1 MYKHIQPD
9 PSILVCL
16 FVYVYTHLCSFTGVC
31 LIIIIIVAKQ
41 GVTLVA
47 GDLGFLTEGQLFISG
62 RVKDVVVMYGR
73 TIHPSDIEMSI
84 ESQFDILRPGRT
96 VACEY
101 ADTNNTTGVA
111 YIAELRSWRDNSL
124 ADLNSYSMQIAAQIS
139 MQFHVNTTLVVL
151 IKHGSMPR
159 TTSGKRQRSLCKKKL
174 LQNSLQE
181 VYRWN
186 LTQESD
192 SVSNASSPSTPHSLQ
207 SESSPA
213 TKIGPVVETS
223 QPMKTVFIEQESS
236 DSKERKWGHHNVTSQ
251 DLIKQF
257 NFEIEE
263 DQGMSLSSI
272 PPADHSE
279 HPTETRRRRH
289 GSVERV
295 FFEIGHNTPTD
306 GQKVTGTL
314 TIPQLPRI
322 EVDDITLPTITD
334 PDTTSPEAKI
344 RRGSTIVPAVT
355 TTSPE
360 VSVKSFSGKP
370 KLTSSCSGNL
380 GVQDNPRRKS
390 APPHEVSVEG
400 KRIEDDARRK
410 SVQDRKTMMVR
421 KLMERRNSVQTL
433 TKTISKVLGAELEPE
448 SNIWAYGCN
457 SLKAIQLSKTLQLDF
472 GFSVEPHLLY
482 THQTPIAL
490 VEHLQRKLLHMP
502 QNPEVPKQKASA
514 EWKTQSLDR
523 NTARR
528 RSSFGLLTD
537 ARRMSLP
544 KILSDDGNSMADMSS
559 SKCSLDSEPAGE
571 DTDIAIVGMACSFPG
586 ENCTLTHCVD

>member
-1 MYKHIQPD
+1 MHIFNNILHVQTHKTQSKH
-9 PSILVCL
+9 
-16 FVYVYTHLCSFTGVC
+16 
-31 LIIIIIVAKQ
+31 IVAKQ
-41 GVTLVA
+41 GVLSVA

-62 RVKDVVVMYGR
+62 RIKDVIVMYGR
-73 TIHPSDIEMSI
+73 SIHPSDIEMSI

-101 ADTNNTTGVA
+101 ADTTNATGVA
-111 YIAELRSWRDNSL
+111 YIAELRLWKDYSL
-124 ADLNSYSMQIAAQIS
+124 ADLHSYSTQIAAQIS
-139 MQFHVNTTLVVL
+139 MQFHVNTALVVF

-174 LQNSLQE
+174 LQNLLQE

-186 LTQESD
+186 PTQESE
-192 SVSNASSPSTPHSLQ
+192 SASNVSSPSTPHSLQ
-207 SESSPA
+207 SESSPT

-223 QPMKTVFIEQESS
+223 QSVKTVFIRRESS
-236 DSKERKWGHHNVTSQ
+236 DSKERKWGHQDVTSQ

-263 DQGMSLSSI
+263 DQGTSLSSQT
-272 PPADHSE
+272 PVDHSE
-279 HPTETRRRRH
+279 HPKETRSRRY

-295 FFEIGHNTPTD
+295 YFEIGHNTPTES
-306 GQKVTGTL
+306 QIVTGIQ
-314 TIPQLPRI
+314 IPQLPKI
-322 EVDDITLPTITD
+322 EVDDLALPTITD

-360 VSVKSFSGKP
+360 ISVKSFSGKP
-370 KLTSSCSGNL
+370 KLTSNYSGCL
-380 GVQDNPRRKS
+380 GVHDNPRRKS
-390 APPHEVSVEG
+390 APPHEVNVEG

-421 KLMERRNSVQTL
+421 KLMERRNSIQTL
-433 TKTISKVLGAELEPE
+433 TKTISKVLGVELEPD

-457 SLKAIQLSKTLQLDF
+457 SLKAVQLSKNLQLDF

-482 THQTPIAL
+482 TYQTPIAL
-490 VEHLQRKLLHMP
+490 MEHLQRRLLHMP
-502 QNPEVPKQKASA
+502 QNPEVPKRKASA

-523 NTARR
+523 NIARR

-537 ARRMSLP
+537 VRKMSLP
-544 KILSDDGNSMADMSS
+544 KILSDDGDSMTDMSS
-559 SKCSLDSEPAGE
+559 SKCSMGSEPAGD
-571 DTDIAIVGMACSFPG
+571 DTDIAVVGMACSFPG
-586 ENCTLTHCVD
+586 EKCTLTLLCRYYK